1 MNRQVLNKCITALFC
16 AAIFAAPVLFLL
28 LPKQRLSERE
38 KRVLA
43 EKPALSAASVADGS
57 FTEELGSYV
66 ADHFPGRE
74 LFTGINAYYD
84 LLSGRQGVKDYFLSG
99 GRLFARPVEADA
111 QTLDSNLKRIN
122 AFSRGLKESEIPVTL
137 MLVPSSGAVLLPD
150 RGYPDEAIIG
160 EVYERAET
168 GHVDLTA
175 AFRSCAEPEKLYYR
189 TDHHLTSEG
198 AFEAVCAY
206 RRALGLS
213 CPDRADY
220 TVRSEGPFYGSAY
233 SASALWLTKPD
244 SVELWSSPNRLRVA
258 NETGEIN
265 DGVFYPERLGEWDKY
280 TVFLDGNHSL
290 VRIENLSRG
299 EGEGRNLLVIRD
311 SFSNALGCFLADL
324 YDKVVLVDLR
334 YYKLSLTELMLRE
347 DIGEVLIEYSVDNF
361 LHDANLDF
369 LTVEAEALRQKAEA
383 EHRAPNYFAPP
394 PAVSEE
400 MFDGAYYV
408 GDSIIWTLGAYCTE
422 NGKLPNAYIATN
434 SKLSYYDLVHL
445 RTGHM
450 IYRGNYSTLPAALE
464 KSGTK
469 VLISGLGCNDLANYD
484 LETCESS
491 VLAFL
496 ELARETAPDIT
507 IFLQSV
513 MPVHNTGRDF
523 NQQEVDDFNAWLRD
537 SAEANGYCYIELDK
551 YFKGENGGL
560 SSEYTYDS
568 THINAAGGR
577 VWYEQLMNIDNY
589 TNFPETYYVEYDGAT
604 GLPVESAPAEPEKPA
619 SPAAETPRAE
629 TALDR
634 IYTRIGELDSDVLM
648 MELKGDQLSYL
659 GLQPEDFRD
668 GRFYVCSNGLKA
680 DEIWLVETENESAA
694 QAMLSRARE
703 RIELRAATFDQ
714 YLPEE
719 SALARKGIAV
729 TSGRWVGLFISE
741 NAEKMRDIFL
751 EATGG

>member
-1 MNRQVLNKCITALFC
+1 MNRKPLNKCITALFC

-57 FTEELGSYV
+57 FTEELGRYV

-84 LLSGRQGVKDYFLSG
+84 LFSGRQGVKDYFLSD

-111 QTLDSNLKRIN
+111 QALDKNLERIN
-122 AFSRGLKESEIPVTL
+122 AFSRDLAESEIPVTL
-137 MLVPSSGAVLLPD
+137 MLVPSSGAVLLPEKD
-150 RGYPDEAIIG
+150 YPDEAIID
-160 EVYERAET
+160 EVYDRAET
-168 GHVDLTA
+168 GHVDLTT
-175 AFRSCAEPEKLYYR
+175 AFRSYAEPEKLYYR

-206 RRALGLS
+206 RRALGLP
-213 CPDRADY
+213 CPARTDY
-220 TVRSEGPFYGSAY
+220 TVKSDGPFYGSAY
-233 SASALWLTKPD
+233 SASALWLTEPD
-244 SVELWSSPNRLRVA
+244 SVELWSSSNRLRVA
-258 NETGEIN
+258 NETEEVN
-265 DGVFYPERLGEWDKY
+265 EGVFYPERLGEWDKY

-369 LTVEAEALRQKAEA
+369 LTAEAALLRQKFEA
-383 EHRAPNYFAPP
+383 EHSVPNYFAPP
-394 PAVSEE
+394 PALREE
-400 MFDGAYYV
+400 MFDGAYYL
-408 GDSIIWTLGAYCTE
+408 GDSVIWTLGAYCTE
-422 NGKLPNAYIATN
+422 NGKLPNTYIATN
-434 SKLSYYDLVHL
+434 SKLSYKEVVNL

-450 IYRGNYSTLPAALE
+450 IYKGNYTTLPAALE

-469 VLISGLGCNDLANYD
+469 LLISGLGCNDLANYD

-496 ELARETAPDIT
+496 DLARETTPDIT

-513 MPVHNTGRDF
+513 MPIHNTGPDF
-523 NQQEVDDFNAWLRD
+523 NQQEVDAFNAWLKD
-537 SAEANGYCYIELDK
+537 NAEANGYCYIELDK
-551 YFKGENGGL
+551 YFKGENGDL
-560 SSEYTYDS
+560 SSEYTYNS
-568 THINAAGGR
+568 THINSAGGQ

-589 TNFPETYYVEYDGAT
+589 TNFPEKYYVEYDGAT
-604 GLPVESAPAEPEKPA
+604 GLPVESVPAEPEKPA

-629 TALDR
+629 TVLDR
-634 IYTRIGELDSDVLM
+634 IYARIGELDSDVLM

-659 GLQPEDFRD
+659 GLQPEDFKD

-680 DEIWLVETENESAA
+680 DEIWLVEAENDTAA
-694 QAMLSRARE
+694 QAMLSRARA
-703 RIELRAATFDQ
+703 RIELRAATFDK

-719 SALARKGIAV
+719 SALARKGVAAAE
-729 TSGRWVGLFISE
+729 GRWVGLFISE
-741 NAEKMRDIFL
+741 DAEKMRDIFL
-751 EATGG
+751 EAIGG

>member
-1 MNRQVLNKCITALFC
+1 MNRKPLNKCITALFC
-16 AAIFAAPVLFLL
+16 AAIFAAPVLFFL

-57 FTEELGSYV
+57 FTEELGRYV

-84 LLSGRQGVKDYFLSG
+84 LLSGRQDVKDYFLSG

-111 QTLDSNLKRIN
+111 QVLDKNLERIN
-122 AFSRGLKESEIPVTL
+122 AFSRGLAESEIPVTL
-137 MLVPSSGAVLLPD
+137 MLVPSSGAVLLPEQ
-150 RGYPDEAIIG
+150 GYPDEAIIG
-160 EVYERAET
+160 EVYGRAEI
-168 GHVDLTA
+168 GHVDLAA
-175 AFRSCAEPEKLYYR
+175 AFRSYAEPEKLYYR

-206 RRALGLS
+206 RHALGLP
-213 CPDRADY
+213 CPSRDDY
-220 TVRSEGPFYGSAY
+220 TVQSEGPFYGSAY

-244 SVELWSSPNRLRVA
+244 SVELWRSGNRLEVT
-258 NETGEIN
+258 NETGKTN

-299 EGEGRNLLVIRD
+299 EGGGRNLLVIRD

-369 LTVEAEALRQKAEA
+369 LSVEAEALRQRIEA

-394 PAVSEE
+394 PAISEE

-422 NGKLPNAYIATN
+422 NGKLPNTYIATN

-496 ELARETAPDIT
+496 ELARETTPDIT

-513 MPVHNTGRDF
+513 MPIHNTGRDF
-523 NQQEVDDFNAWLRD
+523 NQQEVDDFNAWLKD
-537 SAEANGYCYIELDK
+537 NAEANGYCYIELDK

-604 GLPVESAPAEPEKPA
+604 GLPVESAPAELEKPA
-619 SPAAETPRAE
+619 APAAETPRAE

-634 IYTRIGELDSDVLM
+634 IYARIGALDSDVLM

-680 DEIWLVETENESAA
+680 DEIWLVETEDESAA

-703 RIELRAATFDQ
+703 RIKLRAATFDQ

-719 SALARKGIAV
+719 SALARRGIAV
-729 TSGRWVGLFISE
+729 ASGRWVGLFISE
-741 NAEKMRDIFL
+741 KAEMMRDIFL
-751 EATGG
+751 EAVA

>member
-1 MNRQVLNKCITALFC
+1 MNRKPLNILITALFC

-38 KRVLA
+38 KRVLS
-43 EKPALSAASVADGS
+43 EKPAISTASVADGS
-57 FTEELGSYV
+57 FTEKLGSYV

-84 LLSGRQGVKDYFLSG
+84 LFSGRQAVKDYFLSD
-99 GRLFARPVEADA
+99 GRLFARPVETDA
-111 QTLDSNLKRIN
+111 QVLDRNLKRIN
-122 AFSRGLKESEIPVTL
+122 AFSRSLNDSGIPVTL

-150 RGYPDEAIIG
+150 RGYPDEAIID
-160 EVYERAET
+160 EVYDRAET
-168 GHVDLTA
+168 GHVDLLS
-175 AFRSCAEPEKLYYR
+175 AFRACAEPGTLYYR

-198 AFEAVCAY
+198 AFEAVCAC
-206 RRALGLS
+206 RRALGLP
-213 CPDRADY
+213 CPSRDDY
-220 TVRSEGPFYGSAY
+220 TKQRCGPFYGSAY
-233 SASALWLTKPD
+233 SASALWLTEPD
-244 SVELWSSPNRLRVA
+244 SVELWRSGSRLRVT
-258 NETGEIN
+258 NETGKTN
-265 DGVFYPERLGEWDKY
+265 DGVFYPERLEEWDKY

-290 VRIENLSRG
+290 VRIENLSCG
-299 EGEGRNLLVIRD
+299 EGEGQNLLVIRD

-334 YYKLSLTELMLRE
+334 YYRLPLTELIAQE

-369 LTVEAEALRQKAEA
+369 LTFEAGSLPPKAEA
-383 EHRAPNYFAPP
+383 EQRAPNYFAPP
-394 PAVSEE
+394 PALREE

-422 NGKLPNAYIATN
+422 NGKLPNTYIATN
-434 SKLSYYDLVHL
+434 SKLSYCDLVNL

-450 IYRGNYSTLPAALE
+450 IYKGNYSTLPAALE

-469 VLISGLGCNDLANYD
+469 VLISGLGCNDLATYD

-491 VLAFL
+491 VLGFL
-496 ELARETAPDIT
+496 ALARETTPDIT

-513 MPVHNTGRDF
+513 MPIHNTGRDF
-523 NQQEVDDFNAWLRD
+523 NQQEVDAFNAWLKD
-537 SAEANGYCYIELDK
+537 NAEANGYCYIELDK

-568 THINAAGGR
+568 THINSAGGR

-589 TNFPETYYVEYDGAT
+589 FNFPEKFCVEYDGES
-604 GLPVESAPAEPEKPA
+604 GLPVESAPAAPAEPVAPA
-619 SPAAETPRAE
+619 PETPREE
-629 TALDR
+629 TVLDR
-634 IYTRIGELDSDVLM
+634 IYAGIDALDSDVLM

-659 GLQPEDFRD
+659 GLQPEDFKD
-668 GRFYVCSNGLKA
+668 GRFYVCANGLKA
-680 DEIWLVETENESAA
+680 DEIWLAETEDETAA
-694 QAMLSRARE
+694 QALLSRARE

-719 SALARKGIAV
+719 SALARRGIAAAK
-729 TSGRWVGLFISE
+729 GRWVGLFISE
-741 NAEKMRDIFL
+741 DAEKMRDIFL
-751 EATGG
+751 DAIGG